1 MSSLTSSSMLM
12 RRIISSTSIS
22 RRFFGKTTTIE
33 ISPTTALLGSSP
45 IKLHTEFLAATK
57 NSSTTNTDDDDKEQ
71 GNDNNDN
78 NEYTILFL
86 HGLLGNG
93 RNLKTF
99 ARNVV
104 KQQSSSSSSSSSSK
118 NGCRGGIL
126 MDLRGHGKSYQT
138 QKQDNDNDN
147 DNDNDTYATISTFQD
162 CTQDID
168 YTLKEFHKNT
178 IKAEAPTSVIV
189 GHSFG
194 GRLALEYAAANAVSK
209 STSTSLKAVWLLD
222 TVPGEANDSVD
233 HVLGIITDVIHNTSI
248 SSRGEEKSLNQKEI
262 VDILTQEP
270 YKMDLGTAQWL
281 AMSYDSQ
288 NNDFGFD
295 NDLVTRLKPE
305 FSNQDFMGMLRTI
318 LENNNNNNNNSDSD
332 THVHL
337 VRGGKNTGWTIP
349 IISKFEALTKEF
361 PSTFHL
367 HVLHKSGHNVHVDDM
382 HGLVKLFS
390 GT

>member
-1 MSSLTSSSMLM
+1 MSSLTASSSMML
-12 RRIISSTSIS
+12 RRIISSTSTS
-22 RRFFGKTTTIE
+22 GRRFFRRTTSTE
-33 ISPTTALLGSSP
+33 IASTRVALLASPITP

-57 NSSTTNTDDDDKEQ
+57 NTSTTNTDDKEL
-71 GNDNNDN
+71 GNDNNNNN
-78 NEYTILFL
+78 NEYSILFL

-104 KQQSSSSSSSSSSK
+104 KQQQSS
-118 NGCRGGIL
+118 GIL
-126 MDLRGHGKSYQT
+126 MDIRGHGKSYQT
-138 QKQDNDNDN
+138 QKQDNDND
-147 DNDNDTYATISTFQD
+147 TYDTISTFQD

-178 IKAEAPTSVIV
+178 TKAAAPTSVIV

-209 STSTSLKAVWLLD
+209 STSKSKSTSTSTSITNPPPLKAVWLLD
-222 TVPGEANDSVD
+222 TVPGEANDSVE
-233 HVLGIITDVIHNTSI
+233 HVLNKITDVLHNITS
-248 SSRGEEKSLNQKEI
+248 RVEEKSLNRNEI
-262 VDILTQEP
+262 VDILTQDP

-281 AMSYDSQ
+281 AMSYDSK

-318 LENNNNNNNNSDSD
+318 LENNNNNNNNSDD

-337 VRGGKNTGWTIP
+337 VRGGKNTGWSIP

-382 HGLVKLFS
+382 HGLVKLFQ

>member
-1 MSSLTSSSMLM
+1 
-12 RRIISSTSIS
+12 
-22 RRFFGKTTTIE
+22 
-33 ISPTTALLGSSP
+33 
-45 IKLHTEFLAATK
+45 
-57 NSSTTNTDDDDKEQ
+57 
-71 GNDNNDN
+71 
-78 NEYTILFL
+78 ILFL

-104 KQQSSSSSSSSSSK
+104 KQQQSS
-118 NGCRGGIL
+118 GIL
-126 MDLRGHGKSYQT
+126 MDIRGHGKSYQT
-138 QKQDNDNDN
+138 QKQDNDND
-147 DNDNDTYATISTFQD
+147 TYDAISTFQD

-178 IKAEAPTSVIV
+178 TKAAAPTSVIV

-194 GRLALEYAAANAVSK
+194 GRLALEYAAANA
-209 STSTSLKAVWLLD
+209 AVWLLD
-222 TVPGEANDSVD
+222 TVPGEANDSVE
-233 HVLGIITDVIHNTSI
+233 HVLNKITDVLHNITS
-248 SSRGEEKSLNQKEI
+248 RVEEKSLNRNEI
-262 VDILTQEP
+262 VDILTQDP

-281 AMSYDSQ
+281 AMSYDSK

-305 FSNQDFMGMLRTI
+305 FSNQDFMGILRTI
-318 LENNNNNNNNSDSD
+318 LENNNNNNNNNSDD

-337 VRGGKNTGWTIP
+337 VRGGKNTGWSIP

-382 HGLVKLFS
+382 HGLV
-390 GT
+390 